1 MPYEDLREKGL
12 IEDIKPNFQV
22 VSALIARALKDL
34 VTARAN
40 ASIDREWA
48 YAIAYQGMLRA
59 ARAMITAE
67 GLRPR
72 GRDQSRTVV
81 LLAGAIL
88 GDPGGTGATHLPIR
102 GGRGHQGRPEVHRA
116 DRGVHTN
123 EESPVDTSV
132 AVSRGSVQGGVSKG
146 GGEGAHRGCRGKIG
160 RIPTSMRRLGA
171 QP

>member
-88 GDPGGTGATHLPIR
+88 GDDMRSLVNAFDRMRRRSQAILEEPGQPISR
-102 GGRGHQGRPEVHRA
+102 YEV
-116 DRGVHTN
+116 
-123 EESPVDTSV
+123 
-132 AVSRGSVQGGVSKG
+132 
-146 GGEGAHRGCRGKIG
+146 EGAIKD
-160 RIPTSMRRLGA
+160 A
-171 QP
+171 QKFIERTVEFTRTKNPQLTLL

>member
-22 VSALIARALKDL
+22 ASALIARALKDL

-67 GLRPR
+67 GLRPH

-88 GDPGGTGATHLPIR
+88 GDDMRSLVNAFDRMRRRSQAILEEPGQPISR
-102 GGRGHQGRPEVHRA
+102 YEV
-116 DRGVHTN
+116 
-123 EESPVDTSV
+123 
-132 AVSRGSVQGGVSKG
+132 
-146 GGEGAHRGCRGKIG
+146 EGAIKD
-160 RIPTSMRRLGA
+160 A
-171 QP
+171 QKFIERTVEFTRTKNPQLTLL

>member
-1 MPYEDLREKGL
+1 MAYEDLREKGL
-12 IEDIKPNFQV
+12 VEDIKPNFPV
-22 VSALIARALKDL
+22 VSALIARAMKDL

-88 GDPGGTGATHLPIR
+88 GDDMRSLVNAF
-102 GGRGHQGRPEVHRA
+102 
-116 DRGVHTN
+116 DR
-123 EESPVDTSV
+123 
-132 AVSRGSVQGGVSKG
+132 
-146 GGEGAHRGCRGKIG
+146 
-160 RIPTSMRRLGA
+160 MRRRSQAILEEPGQPISRYEVEGSIKDA
-171 QP
+171 QKFIERTVEFTRTKNPQLTLL